1 MLYIME
7 QLKNLQE
14 QGVNI
19 LQSISSK
26 DKSGAH
32 LSVVNDI
39 IVEINDL
46 IDGEQFDLA
55 IVYADRY
62 ESFALCLL
70 FHKKVPILH
79 IEAGDITQG
88 GTMDDSVRH
97 AISRLVRSKNFLID
111 SREEEWRVFHCG
123 LLSYSNL

>member
-1 MLYIME
+1 MKSSKKRIIGFTGNRAELFIQSNLFLNLSKDNNVEFSLLTFNNQEDAIYTE

-62 ESFALCLL
+62 ESLLLCLDCST
-70 FHKKVPILH
+70 KKFQFYIL
-79 IEAGDITQG
+79 G
-88 GTMDDSVRH
+88 R
-97 AISRLVRSKNFLID
+97 
-111 SREEEWRVFHCG
+111 
-123 LLSYSNL
+123 